1 MITNKEM
8 ILETRGLTK
17 KLGGKPVVKDVNLRI
32 ERGDIYGFLGPNGA
46 GKTTTIRMLLGLA
59 KPTRGQVRI
68 FGKDISKDRLEIL
81 RKVGS
86 LVEYPSYYGHLN
98 AIENLEAVRRLLNA
112 PKSRI
117 DEVLSIVRL
126 TKDAKRPVKGYSLGM
141 KQRLGI
147 ATALLGSP
155 ELLVL
160 DEPTNGLDPAGILEI
175 RELIKSLPKSHGVT
189 ILISSHLLSEIE
201 QMATRVGIIAKGSL
215 IYEDRIEKLRER
227 AQGHIRLGVN
237 DPEAAWGLLSASG
250 ISASL
255 DEGKLTVAETDNA
268 AIAAIV
274 ARLVGGR
281 HQVFRVEEEKVSLES
296 IFLDMTGV
304 EGSL

>member
-1 MITNKEM
+1 M

>member
-1 MITNKEM
+1 MNEWILQTN
-8 ILETRGLTK
+8 RLTK
-17 KLGGKPVVKDVNLRI
+17 KLDGIPVVNDVNVRMKKG
-32 ERGDIYGFLGPNGA
+32 EIYGFLGPNGA

-59 KPTRGQVRI
+59 KPTAGSVHI
-68 FGKDISKDRLEIL
+68 FGKDMKRERLSVL

-98 AIENLEAVRRLLNA
+98 AIDNLEAVRRLLEV

-126 TKDAKRPVKGYSLGM
+126 TKDAKRAVKGYSLGM

-155 ELLVL
+155 ELLIL

-175 RELIKSLPKSHGVT
+175 RELIKSLPREYGVT
-189 ILISSHLLSEIE
+189 ILVSSHLLSEID
-201 QMATRVGIIAKGSL
+201 QMATHVGIITRGRL
-215 IYEDRIEKLRER
+215 IFQDSIDVLRQKARSRINLHVSE
-227 AQGHIRLGVN
+227 
-237 DPEAAWGLLSASG
+237 PEAAWKMLLSRGYQADWDRQTLSVEQASDQT
-250 ISASL
+250 IAAM
-255 DEGKLTVAETDNA
+255 VAE
-268 AIAAIV
+268 
-274 ARLVGGR
+274 LVHGR
-281 HQVFRVEEEKVSLES
+281 YSVYRVEEEKASLES
-296 IFLDMTGV
+296 IFLNMTGG